1 MSLSKTHG
9 IILNSRPMGEW
20 DRIVEIFSEDMGR
33 IQGVAKG
40 ARSFKNR
47 FGGSL
52 EPFTYCRLNLFRKR
66 NGTLYRIESADIIQS
81 FQKIRDDLSLLLHA
95 SCVVDVL
102 RKLVPFEEPN
112 KIIFSL
118 LHKSLRRIEAGD
130 PPDKILFYYQIRL
143 LKISGV
149 GPRLDG
155 CLKCNRE
162 IREAKVIISIFDG
175 GPVCPPCSVKTGGRH
190 IVVTGGTIAVIRRWQ
205 TISLYHV
212 NRFILTDRVKE
223 EIKEMLDK
231 YISYVTGKKL
241 LNMEGYLS

>member
-1 MSLSKTHG
+1 MSLSKTRG
-9 IILNSRPMGEW
+9 IILNSRPLGEW
-20 DRIVEIFSEDMGR
+20 DRIVEVFSEDMGR

-52 EPFTYCRLNLFRKR
+52 EPFTYCRLNLFKKR
-66 NGTLYRIESADIIQS
+66 NGTLYRIESADIIES
-81 FQKIRDDLSLLLHA
+81 FHKIRDDLSLLLHA
-95 SCVVDVL
+95 SCVIDAL

-112 KIIFSL
+112 KTISSL
-118 LHKSLRRIEAGD
+118 LYESLQRIVSGD
-130 PPDKILFYYQIRL
+130 PADKILFYYQIRL
-143 LKISGV
+143 LQISGV
-149 GPRLDG
+149 GPRLEG

-162 IREAKVIISIFDG
+162 IKGAKVIISILDG
-175 GPVCPPCSVKTGGRH
+175 GPVCPFCSVKTGGRH

-205 TISLYHV
+205 CISLYHV
-212 NRFILTDRVKE
+212 NRFILTDGVKE

>member
-1 MSLSKTHG
+1 MSLSKTQG
-9 IILNSRPMGEW
+9 VILNSRPLGEW

-52 EPFTYCRLNLFRKR
+52 EPFTYCRLNLFKKR
-66 NGTLYRIESADIIQS
+66 NGTLYRIESADIIES
-81 FQKIRDDLSLLLHA
+81 FHKIRDDLSLLLHA
-95 SCVVDVL
+95 SCVIDAL

-112 KIIFSL
+112 KTISSL
-118 LHKSLRRIEAGD
+118 LHKSLQRIVSGD
-130 PPDKILFYYQIRL
+130 PADKILFYYQIRL
-143 LKISGV
+143 LQISGV
-149 GPRLDG
+149 GPRLEG

-175 GPVCPPCSVKTGGRH
+175 GPVCPSCSMKSGGKH
-190 IVVTGGTIAVIRRWQ
+190 IIVTGGAIAVIRRWQ

>member
-9 IILNSRPMGEW
+9 IILNSRPLGEW

-52 EPFTYCRLNLFRKR
+52 EPFTYCRLNLFKKR
-66 NGTLYRIESADIIQS
+66 NGTLYRIESADIIES
-81 FQKIRDDLSLLLHA
+81 FHKIRDDLSLLLHA
-95 SCVVDVL
+95 SCVIDAL

-112 KIIFSL
+112 KTISSL
-118 LHKSLRRIEAGD
+118 LYKSLKRIVSGD
-130 PPDKILFYYQIRL
+130 PADKILFYYQIRL
-143 LKISGV
+143 LQISGV

-162 IREAKVIISIFDG
+162 IREAKVIISILDG
-175 GPVCPPCSVKTGGRH
+175 GPVCPFCSVKTGGRH

-205 TISLYHV
+205 CISLYHV
-212 NRFILTDRVKE
+212 NRFILTDGVKE